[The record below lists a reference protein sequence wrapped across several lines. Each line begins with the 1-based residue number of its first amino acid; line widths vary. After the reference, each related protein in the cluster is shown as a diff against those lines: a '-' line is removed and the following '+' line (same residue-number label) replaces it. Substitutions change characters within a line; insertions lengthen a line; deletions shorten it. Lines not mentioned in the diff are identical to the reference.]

1 MLHSHW
7 LPLFRLRYGGRA
19 GKCFITEFGKAV
31 TLTVS
36 RVAEFAAH
44 DVLRKAGWAD
54 YAPLR
59 FRIGGA
65 AGRRLLRIKTQ
76 TWTFAFLSSFQH
88 TATAVCCPSP
98 FEPLIIRFATG
109 AKPHE
114 YGISLKLFIALLR
127 CGKVDF
133 FGACIMRFCVRS
145 KPFLFFLVVGEARRR
160 GGGTI

>member
-1 MLHSHW
+1 MLHSHR
-7 LPLFRLRYGGRA
+7 LPPFRLRYGGRA
-19 GKCFITEFGKAV
+19 GNCFTTEFEKAV
-31 TLTVS
+31 TFTVS
-36 RVAEFAAH
+36 RVAKFALL
-44 DVLRKAGWAD
+44 VVIRKAGWVD

-59 FRIGGA
+59 FRSGGA

-114 YGISLKLFIALLR
+114 YGFRLKLFIALSG

-133 FGACIMRFCVRS
+133 FRACIMRFCVRS
-145 KPFLFFLVVGEARRR
+145 KPFLFSW
-160 GGGTI
+160 